1 VRGKNWDLQLGAN
14 YNYVIENKVLAI
26 TADVSSLSLGNGSYA
41 IVGQPFPVIYAT
53 AYKRDPQGRVIVD
66 ALTGYPVRDDVNK
79 VLGSAVPVHTLG
91 LNFDLGYKNLHLTS
105 QAEYRGGYVTYMN
118 NTTAFDFSGGGLA
131 TVAFNRER
139 FVFPNSSI
147 PDPARPGQY
156 IANTNI
162 TVRDGGYGF
171 WTQSPRTG
179 VAENYV
185 ASGAFWKLR
194 EVTLSYDVPDKI
206 LRSLKFVKKT
216 TLSLQGRNLVMLLP
230 KTNLY
235 TDPEYSDNGSTSN
248 GIGVAAIASP
258 PPSRYYGAAISIT
271 F

>member
-1 VRGKNWDLQLGAN
+1 
-14 YNYVIENKVLAI
+14 
-26 TADVSSLSLGNGSYA
+26 
-41 IVGQPFPVIYAT
+41 
-53 AYKRDPQGRVIVD
+53 
-66 ALTGYPVRDDVNK
+66 
-79 VLGSAVPVHTLG
+79 GSAVPVHILG
-91 LNFDLGYKNLHLTS
+91 LNFDLSYKNFTLTA
-105 QAEYRGGYVTYMN
+105 QGEYRGDYVTYMN

-139 FVFPNSSI
+139 FVFPNSAI
-147 PDPARPGQY
+147 PDPNKPGEY
-156 IANTNI
+156 MANTNI

-171 WTQSPRTG
+171 WTQAARTG

-194 EVTLSYDVPDKI
+194 EVSLSYDVPQAV
-206 LRSLKFVKKT
+206 LSRAKFIKAL
-216 TLSLQGRNLVMLLP
+216 TLSVQGRNLFMLLP

-235 TDPEYSDNGSTSN
+235 TDPEYSDNGATSN

-258 PPSRYYGAAISIT
+258 PPSRYFGGTISIT